1 MIVLP
6 IVFTFIMAYAMYFVF
21 VRATGMNPL
30 SLGQSGLTVLDPL
43 RASILLQGEAHSEIT
58 RDVVVYQL
66 NTGAYV
72 LVLPEH
78 MNDLIRGQS
87 VPHYT
92 AIVML
97 AVLLLVVFLI
107 NSFLTKY
114 ITRHIMT
121 AVDTLVNGVSEI
133 RDGNLDYR
141 IQYNKGDEFDAV
153 CKDFNEMA
161 QRLLDMVNAKR
172 LDEENRKELIAGISH
187 DLRTPLTSIKTY
199 VEGIELGMAS
209 TPELQKEYFD
219 TIKSKT
225 KDIEHIINQLFMFS
239 KLDIGEFPML
249 MQQGDAGE
257 WVADFVNSV
266 SDEYARKG
274 LQIRLVQNIQ
284 DVEISVDSVQ
294 LRNVFTNIL
303 ENSLKYG
310 NKENGTM
317 DIVCKEEDAY
327 IAITLTDNGNGVPN
341 DHLEKL
347 FEIFYRTDKAR
358 NNTSQ
363 GSGLGLAISTKIM
376 DMFSGGISAAN
387 VANGGLAITIRL
399 PIIKGDGVNE

>member
-6 IVFTFIMAYAMYFVF
+6 IIFTFIMVYVMYFVF
-21 VRATGMNPL
+21 VGTTGMNPL
-30 SLGQSGLTVLDPL
+30 SLGQSGLLILDQT
-43 RASILLQGEAHSEIT
+43 RANMLLQGENPTEIA

-66 NTGAYV
+66 NTGTYV
-72 LVLPEH
+72 LVLPEYLGEH
-78 MNDLIRGQS
+78 VGRQGVSN
-87 VPHYT
+87 YNA
-92 AIVML
+92 AIMFVI
-97 AVLLLVVFLI
+97 LLLIVFLI
-107 NSFLTKY
+107 NRFLTKY

-121 AVDTLVNGVSEI
+121 AVNTLVNGVSEI
-133 RDGNLDYR
+133 RDGNLEYR
-141 IQYNKGDEFDAV
+141 IKYIKGDEFDAV
-153 CKDFNEMA
+153 CNDFNDMA
-161 QRLLDMVNAKR
+161 GRLLEMVNAKR

-199 VEGIELGMAS
+199 VEGIELGMAH

-219 TIKSKT
+219 TIKGKT

-257 WVADFVNSV
+257 WIDDFVGSV

-274 LQIRLVQNIQ
+274 LQIRLARNVQAA
-284 DVEISVDSVQ
+284 EISVDSVQ
-294 LRNVFTNIL
+294 LRNVLINIL

-310 NKENGTM
+310 NKDNGIM
-317 DIVCKEEDAY
+317 DITCSNDNGYVL
-327 IAITLTDNGNGVPN
+327 ISLTDNGNGVPS
-341 DHLEKL
+341 DYLEKL

-363 GSGLGLAISTKIM
+363 GSGLGLAISAKIM
-376 DMFSGGISAAN
+376 ERLGGSISAENAN
-387 VANGGLAITIRL
+387 QGGLSVILKI
-399 PIIKGDGVNE
+399 PIIKGDGI